1 MNGTPSY
8 CEVHNIEINNKIGLI
23 FNFFSFPKQRNEMG
37 KSISYDYVSH
47 EFEYLRGL
55 LIFLPF
61 PKTFW
66 SNIVTFKI
74 LNKPLKVF
82 LL

>member
-1 MNGTPSY
+1 MTMSSNTAG
-8 CEVHNIEINNKIGLI
+8 
-23 FNFFSFPKQRNEMG
+23 
-37 KSISYDYVSH
+37 
-47 EFEYLRGL
+47 GL

>member
-37 KSISYDYVSH
+37 KSISYGYVSH
-47 EFEYLRGL
+47 EFGYRRGL
-55 LIFLPF
+55 FIFLPF
-61 PKTFW
+61 PKTFLDKILL
-66 SNIVTFKI
+66 SFKI
-74 LNKPLKVF
+74 LNKPV
-82 LL
+82 

>member
-1 MNGTPSY
+1 
-8 CEVHNIEINNKIGLI
+8 
-23 FNFFSFPKQRNEMG
+23 MG

-47 EFEYLRGL
+47 EFEYRRGL